1 MRIAIALGLACFV
14 TSGCKPKAGPETQ
27 LKAESL
33 VDKKSVAD
41 RELAHLGK
49 MVFESFITGK
59 IDHLQPYTLW
69 GVPEPKL
76 FAGMKQVYMVD
87 ARITCAR
94 IRTITAINRTA
105 AHTNELKKLEAFLGN
120 PTVEFE
126 HMKTPLKMEMTS
138 LRQQHESVFRTHS
151 GDGNPAWGKA
161 AASIV
166 VRPGTYLATPLPEG
180 AVDILFS
187 AGDRSYQLKLNNCV
201 KLPGHGWVL
210 GADLEFVDLAAQAAA
225 EREWSDDFPASQ
237 VRETEE
243 KKQLLVNFTGSDW
256 SPPCIALHRKV
267 LRTKGFLD
275 FAEGRYV
282 LVTVDFPRNR
292 PQAGNLR
299 QANQIL
305 SQEYDVQSFP
315 TVLIL
320 EANGTEVNRV
330 SDYNG
335 TPPSQFIQS
344 LKKNPKK

>member
-1 MRIAIALGLACFV
+1 MRIAIALGLACFLI
-14 TSGCKPKAGPETQ
+14 SGCKPKSEPKAQ

-33 VDKKSVAD
+33 VDKKSEAD

-49 MVFESFITGK
+49 MVFEAFITGK
-59 IDHLQPYTLW
+59 MDALQPYTLW

-76 FAGMKQVYMVD
+76 FTGMKQVYVVD
-87 ARITCAR
+87 ARITSAR
-94 IRTITAINRTA
+94 IQTIIATNRTA
-105 AHTNELKKLEAFLGN
+105 AHTNELKRLEAFLGN
-120 PTVEFE
+120 PTGEFE
-126 HMKTPLKMEMTS
+126 HMKAALKMEMAA

-151 GDGNPAWGKA
+151 GGGNPAWGKA

-166 VRPGTYLATPLPEG
+166 VRPGTFLASPLPEG

-187 AGDRSYQLKLNNCV
+187 EGDRSFQLKLNNCV

-210 GADLEFVDLAAQAAA
+210 GADLEFVDLADQAAA

-237 VRETEE
+237 VRAAEE

-256 SPPCIALHRKV
+256 NSPCIALQQKV
-267 LRTKGFLD
+267 LRTKDFLD
-275 FAEGRYV
+275 YAKGRYV

-292 PQAGNLR
+292 PQAGNQR

-305 SQEYDVQSFP
+305 SQEYDVQSLP

-320 EANGTEVNRV
+320 ESNGTEVHRV

-335 TPPSQFIQS
+335 TPPAQFIQS
-344 LKKNPKK
+344 LRKNAKK